1 MRRQEARKQLQAV
14 LPDPAGT
21 WRDPCDRVE
30 LGPPAKTILRVA
42 QDLHVDLISM
52 GAQSHGALGH
62 LLLGSTTHT
71 VVRRA
76 TCPVLITRG

>member
-1 MRRQEARKQLQAV
+1 MTKPQTVRSRRGRPSLEQAS
-14 LPDPAGT
+14 AI
-21 WRDPCDRVE
+21 DRT
-30 LGPPAKTILRVA
+30 LLRVA